1 MNRFR
6 EFAYLIVGLA
16 MAGAFA
22 VACDS
27 GTQEPAAPDN
37 AGTPLTADGS
47 STRPPDVI
55 PESRFPKDLP
65 AELVAEIPDV
75 FPEEV
80 PIYPGS
86 VPALGKGTEVNGIP
100 MTAVQ
105 LLTLDSAEDVYN
117 FYFDK
122 FTNEGWTIEEH
133 EGFAERHAISASKD
147 KCKATMLAEP
157 TEDGGANIFLVT
169 EC

>member
-1 MNRFR
+1 MDRFR
-6 EFAYLIVGLA
+6 KIAYLIVGLVT
-16 MAGAFA
+16 AGAVA

-37 AGTPLTADGS
+37 AGTPLTASDS

-55 PESRFPKDLP
+55 PESRYPKDVPPGLI
-65 AELVAEIPDV
+65 AEIPEV
-75 FPEEV
+75 FPKEV
-80 PIYPGS
+80 AIYPGS
-86 VPALGKGTEVNGIP
+86 VPALGKGTEVDGIP

-105 LLTLDSAEDVYN
+105 LLTLDSADDVYN
-117 FYFDK
+117 FYLEK

-133 EGFAERHAISASKD
+133 EGFAEKHAIAASRGN
-147 KCKATMLAEP
+147 CKATILAEP
-157 TEDGGANIFLVT
+157 TEDGGANIFLAT